1 MLAGLLA
8 HLLLAQLTLLLA
20 VGLDLAGRAARWR
33 PLWLAG
39 PAAAGLL
46 WVLAIGPGRALA
58 GLTAGPHQVLG
69 YLAGAAGQPA
79 RVLHPAR
86 AFAGIGH
93 WLPRQLPFALIL
105 APAEAAVACWLRG
118 RRTGAQSL
126 PPPRPGLIVAV
137 RRQLTVARVRSG
149 GVVSRDGAWLG
160 ADRETGRPA
169 GISWRAAEG
178 GVLVTGAVPEG
189 VSAASFQLVH
199 AAIRRRK
206 PVLVVDL
213 RGLAGLPGALAAICA
228 DAGAPLHVFGPAG
241 PGCYEPCRG
250 GSPARKAALVMG
262 MIDWG
267 PVVDGP
273 EAEGR
278 VADGPVVDAPVADRA
293 RRTCG
298 AWLSDLFAVAAA
310 APGDP
315 RVPVLDEVAGL
326 LSPAA
331 LRARMRQVPPYH
343 PRLGPLGERA
353 RVCASLLEA
362 DPATASFLAG
372 ELAGLRA
379 SALGRWLRPGP
390 PESALSLSAVVRE
403 RAVAF
408 FPLDQPRHGRSARM
422 IANLVALDITAVFA
436 EARRLGVAGD
446 GLAWFGDADA
456 ITGPALAGLISTGSQ
471 AGLATV
477 ASTVLSTVAS
487 AGLSPGPGLSPAST
501 QAAGRAA
508 ALANVVVI
516 RGPGDPGLAGI
527 ALDGEL
533 PGPALASDEFALVV
547 RDPQQVVPR
556 GRFVPGRFA
565 RARPGPAAGAGR
577 CRAGRHDGPPPG
589 PGVPRLGVRAG
600 PPGSGPAP
608 AAPGPARPGTAG
620 SWLGARPA
628 AGGTPAAA
636 CR

>member
-20 VGLDLAGRAARWR
+20 VALGLAGRAARWR
-33 PLWLAG
+33 PLWLAR

-69 YLAGAAGQPA
+69 WLAGAARQPG

-86 AFAGIGH
+86 AFAGIGR

-118 RRTGAQSL
+118 RRAGAQDL

-137 RRQLTVARVRSG
+137 RRQFTVARVRSG
-149 GVVSRDGAWLG
+149 GVVSRDGACLG
-160 ADRETGRPA
+160 ADRQTGRPA

-241 PGCYEPCRG
+241 QGSYEPWRG
-250 GSPARKAALVMG
+250 GGPARKAALVMG

-267 PVVDGP
+267 PV
-273 EAEGR
+273 
-278 VADGPVVDAPVADRA
+278 ADQA

-298 AWLSDLFAVAAA
+298 ACLNDLFAVAAA
-310 APGDP
+310 APEDP
-315 RVPVLDEVAGL
+315 RVPVLDEVAAL
-326 LSPAA
+326 LGPAA
-331 LRARMRQVPPYH
+331 LQARMRQVPPYH
-343 PRLGPLGERA
+343 PRRGPLGERA
-353 RVCASLLEA
+353 RVCARLLEA

-379 SALGRWLRPGP
+379 SALGRWLRPGAP
-390 PESALSLSAVVRE
+390 DPALSLSAVVRE

-436 EARRLGVAGD
+436 ESRRLGVAGD

-456 ITGPALAGLISTGSQ
+456 ITGQALAGLISTGAQ

-477 ASTVLSTVAS
+477 ASTVISTVIS
-487 AGLSPGPGLSPAST
+487 AGLSPAPGLRPAPTSA
-501 QAAGRAA
+501 QAAGQIA

-527 ALDGEL
+527 TPDGEL
-533 PGPALASDEFALVV
+533 PGTALAGDEFALLV
-547 RDPQQVVPR
+547 REPQQAVPR
-556 GRFVPGRFA
+556 GRF
-565 RARPGPAAGAGR
+565 AAGW
-577 CRAGRHDGPPPG
+577 
-589 PGVPRLGVRAG
+589 
-600 PPGSGPAP
+600 AP
-608 AAPGPARPGTAG
+608 
-620 SWLGARPA
+620 
-628 AGGTPAAA
+628 
-636 CR
+636 